1 MTISA
6 EHLVFLIAGV
16 VAGAVLG
23 AAVCAWISGR
33 RRSKEGI
40 GEQERRIKET
50 LEKYEETLNA
60 SERRRQKEYGAL
72 SQRLADMMQTQQAL
86 SKETGNLAKALRV
99 PHVRGRWG
107 ELTLKRAVEIAGM
120 AEHCDFEVQAA
131 TENDDSALRP
141 DMVIRLPGNRTI
153 VVDAKVGLDA
163 YLNAL
168 EAGSQEERKSYM
180 DRHAGQ
186 IVKHI
191 TSLSSKQYF
200 RQFSQTPEFVVL
212 FIPGENFFSAAV
224 ASRPDLIE
232 TGVHKGVIPATPTT
246 LIALLK
252 SVAYTW
258 TQEKSRENAMELRK
272 LGVELYERLCSMT
285 DNLNRLGRDI
295 ERCAKTFNTTVGS
308 VENRVLV
315 SARKFH
321 ALGGASKTMNDL
333 ESIDPNANRIRTMK
347 QEGFVFGESEE

>member
-1 MTISA
+1 MTVSA
-6 EHLVFLIAGV
+6 ENLVFLVIGV
-16 VAGAVLG
+16 VTGIVLG
-23 AAVCAWISGR
+23 IFIHAVIYGR
-33 RRSKEGI
+33 RRSREHLRD
-40 GEQERRIKET
+40 QERRIKET
-50 LEKYEETLNA
+50 LDKYEETLNA
-60 SERRRQKEYGAL
+60 SERRRQKEYGSL
-72 SQRLADMMQTQQAL
+72 SQRLADMAQTQQAL
-86 SKETGNLAKALRV
+86 SKETGNLSKALRV

-120 AEHCDFEVQAA
+120 AEHCDFEVQVNS
-131 TENDDSALRP
+131 ENADSALRP
-141 DMVIRLPGNRTI
+141 DMVIRLPGGRTI

-168 EAGSQEERKSYM
+168 EAGSEQERKACM

-191 TSLSSKQYF
+191 TSLSSKQYYK
-200 RQFSQTPEFVVL
+200 QFANTPEFVVL

-224 ASRPDLIE
+224 ESRPDLIE

-252 SVAYTW
+252 SVAYSW
-258 TQEKSRENAMELRK
+258 TQEKGRENAAELRK

-285 DNLNRLGRDI
+285 DNINRLGRDI
-295 ERCAKTFNTTVGS
+295 ERCVKTFNTTVGS

-321 ALGGASKTMNDL
+321 SLGGAGKTMNDPQ
-333 ESIDPNANRIRTMK
+333 SVDPNADPIRTMK
-347 QEGFVFGESEE
+347 QEKKVPGETEE

>member
-1 MTISA
+1 MTVSP
-6 EHLVFLIAGV
+6 EHLLFLFIGVAAGV
-16 VAGAVLG
+16 VLGG
-23 AAVCAWISGR
+23 AAYARISGR
-33 RRSKEGI
+33 RRSQEHI
-40 GEQERRIKET
+40 REQERRIKET
-50 LEKYEETLNA
+50 LEQYEATLNA

-72 SQRLADMMQTQQAL
+72 SGRLADMVKTQQAL

-107 ELTLKRAVEIAGM
+107 ELTLKRTVEIAGM
-120 AEHCDFEVQAA
+120 VEHCDFEVQAA
-131 TENDDSALRP
+131 SENADSGLRP
-141 DMVIRLPGNRTI
+141 DMVVRLPGDRTI

-168 EAGSQEERKSYM
+168 EAGSEQERKAYM

-200 RQFSQTPEFVVL
+200 RQFANTPEFVVL

-224 ASRPDLIE
+224 ESRPDLIE

-246 LIALLK
+246 LIALLQ
-252 SVAYTW
+252 SVAYAW
-258 TQEKSRENAMELRK
+258 TREKSRENAVELRE
-272 LGVELYERLCSMT
+272 LGVELYERICSMT

-295 ERCAKTFNTTVGS
+295 ERCVRTFNTTVGS

-321 ALGGASKTMNDL
+321 SLGVAGKTMNDPQPV
-333 ESIDPNANRIRTMK
+333 DPNANPIRTMK
-347 QEGFVFGESEE
+347 QENKVSRETEE